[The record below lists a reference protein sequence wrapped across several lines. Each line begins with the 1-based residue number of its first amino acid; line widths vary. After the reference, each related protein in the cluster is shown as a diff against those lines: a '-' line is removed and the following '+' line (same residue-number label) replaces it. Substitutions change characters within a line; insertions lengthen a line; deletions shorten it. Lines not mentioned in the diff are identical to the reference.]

1 MRPQAGC
8 NLDIVRNVNS
18 NEPAIRISLSAD
30 AKYMGISLSVN
41 RHAQLPLSNYY
52 KQGESVFSMNEV
64 DVFIKRLMKSLK
76 INALSILTRAPTE
89 EELKRG
95 VSSIAVFSWRQVP
108 LNFIEIEAPNSI
120 SFSISF
126 KESSSLEQRCKELSK
141 FLQSNLEYSAEG
153 YLHIVE

>member
-8 NLDIVRNVNS
+8 NLDITRNVNS
-18 NEPAIRISLSAD
+18 NEFAIRISLSAD

-41 RHAQLPLSNYY
+41 RYAQLPLSNYY

-76 INALSILTRAPTE
+76 IKNLSILTRAPTE
-89 EELKRG
+89 EELKQG

-141 FLQSNLEYSAEG
+141 FLQSNLEYNAEG